1 MQFDRLKRREFI
13 SLLGGAAAWP
23 LAARAQRPTLPV
35 IGFLSAR
42 SAEDSGP
49 VVAAF
54 RESLAG
60 AGFVEG
66 HNVSIE
72 FRWADGQYDKLP
84 ALAGDLVE
92 RQVAVIVAV
101 IPPAALAA
109 KAATKIIPIVF
120 SVGLDPITSG
130 LVDSLS
136 RPSGNAT
143 GVYSLAASLE
153 AKRLELLHEVV
164 PKVAVIAVL
173 ANPDFS
179 GMEFELK
186 ELHEAARI
194 LGLEL
199 LVLKANSE
207 SGISAAFATIVE
219 RRIGALLFAADP
231 FLYAQHEHLVA
242 LTARHAIPAI
252 FFFPE
257 FARAGGLMSYGA
269 SLIEAYRLAG
279 VYAGKI
285 LKGTGPADLPVQQST
300 KVELII
306 NLKTARALGIT
317 VPLTLIGRADEI
329 IE

>member
-1 MQFDRLKRREFI
+1 M
-13 SLLGGAAAWP
+13 
-23 LAARAQRPTLPV
+23 

>member
-120 SVGLDPITSG
+120 SVRGIQFG
-130 LVDSLS
+130 
-136 RPSGNAT
+136 GFIGGEAT
-143 GVYSLAASLE
+143 GTLARGSSQGCG
-153 AKRLELLHEVV
+153 
-164 PKVAVIAVL
+164 
-173 ANPDFS
+173 NCC
-179 GMEFELK
+179 
-186 ELHEAARI
+186 AR
-194 LGLEL
+194 
-199 LVLKANSE
+199 E
-207 SGISAAFATIVE
+207 SRF
-219 RRIGALLFAADP
+219 F
-231 FLYAQHEHLVA
+231 
-242 LTARHAIPAI
+242 RH
-252 FFFPE
+252 
-257 FARAGGLMSYGA
+257 
-269 SLIEAYRLAG
+269 G
-279 VYAGKI
+279 V
-285 LKGTGPADLPVQQST
+285 
-300 KVELII
+300 
-306 NLKTARALGIT
+306 
-317 VPLTLIGRADEI
+317 
-329 IE
+329 